1 MQIYA
6 KKDYKSIQFLPFL
19 VEKLSQ
25 EVESIPE
32 PRRGVAKEN
41 TRLLDS
47 PEDRVRKLFG
57 MTASRYGSNL

>member
-1 MQIYA
+1 MNKFQIMQIYA

-32 PRRGVAKEN
+32 PRRGVANEAIRPS
-41 TRLLDS
+41 RLRPRIES
-47 PEDRVRKLFG
+47 E
-57 MTASRYGSNL
+57 SCSE